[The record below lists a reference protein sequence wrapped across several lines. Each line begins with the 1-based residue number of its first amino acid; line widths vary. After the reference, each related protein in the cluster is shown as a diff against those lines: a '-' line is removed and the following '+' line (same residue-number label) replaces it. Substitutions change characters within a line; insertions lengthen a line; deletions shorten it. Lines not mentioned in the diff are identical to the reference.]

1 MTRLSTGFTIVLL
14 LGALASAQGQQLPIL
29 NPNVATEP
37 ELLALPQLSP
47 ALAKALIAHR
57 PYKTMLEV
65 NAQLSAALSKEQ
77 LSQLYVRL
85 FLPIG
90 LNTATRDEIL
100 LVPGVGPRMA
110 HEFEEYRP
118 YTSIE
123 QFRKEI
129 GKYVSREEVARL
141 ERYVALR

>member
-1 MTRLSTGFTIVLL
+1 MTRLSTAFTIVLL

-47 ALAKALIAHR
+47 TLVKALIAHR

-65 NAQLSAALSKEQ
+65 NAQLSPALSKEQ

-118 YTSIE
+118 YTSID

-129 GKYVSREEVARL
+129 GKYVSRDEVARL

>member
-1 MTRLSTGFTIVLL
+1 MTRLSTVTTTILL
-14 LGALASAQGQQLPIL
+14 LGVLASAQSQAPPIL
-29 NPNVATEP
+29 NPNVATEQ
-37 ELLALPQLSP
+37 ELLTLPQMTP
-47 ALAKALIAHR
+47 ALVKTLIAGR
-57 PYKTMLEV
+57 PYKTMVDV
-65 NAQLSAALSKEQ
+65 NKHLSPAIAKEP

-85 FLPIG
+85 FLPLN
-90 LNTATRDEIL
+90 LNTATREEIL
-100 LVPGVGPRMA
+100 LVPGVGRRMA

-129 GKYVSREEVARL
+129 GKYVSRDEVARL